1 MEEKE
6 KVITSSGGLAYSGAV
21 RVKLRYGDNKPYK
34 VIEKH
39 NVGTAAFFTFI
50 LNCIRGYNIPND
62 RPYYMGLY
70 KDKNCTQRT
79 VNTWFKL
86 SSDSLPVTVSESGP
100 GGNFSEDKVMA
111 SFTAEIADVYISGRS
126 FQGIKIVNKDEEEY
140 ARIALDDLVEVTGK
154 NSNVIIDWVIYLG
167 NAKTQEGAVEG

>member
-6 KVITSSGGLAYSGAV
+6 KITSSGGISYSGAV
-21 RVKLRYGDNKPYK
+21 KIKLRYGDNKPYK

-50 LNCIRGYNIPND
+50 LNCIRGHNIPNE

-70 KDKNCTQRT
+70 KDKACTQRT
-79 VNTWFKL
+79 VNNWFKL
-86 SSDSLPVTVSESGP
+86 SGDSAPQVVSESGVE
-100 GGNFSEDKVMA
+100 GNFAEDKVMVA
-111 SFTAEIADVYISGRS
+111 LTAEIADVYISGRS
-126 FQGIKIVNKDEEEY
+126 FQGIKIINKDEEEY

-167 NAKTQEGAVEG
+167 NAKIQEEVEED